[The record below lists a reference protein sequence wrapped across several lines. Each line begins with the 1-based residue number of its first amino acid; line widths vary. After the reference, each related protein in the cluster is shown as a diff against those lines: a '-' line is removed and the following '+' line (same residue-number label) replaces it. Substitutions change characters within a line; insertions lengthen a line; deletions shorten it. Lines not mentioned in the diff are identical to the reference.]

1 MQVCIDVQAALRYVG
16 IHVASLSPPPDGTQ
30 PNTILDSR
38 RHAMDMLDLKK
49 LGLDIEYPYLQQY

>member
-1 MQVCIDVQAALRYVG
+1 MQVCIDVQAALGYVG

-49 LGLDIEYPYLQQY
+49 LGLDI